1 MTRPHR
7 ACLLLAA
14 AAALLS
20 APLAAQEP
28 ARTGPRLLN
37 AADVQREVEARYPRD
52 LRAGGIGGVTRLSLW
67 VGTDGTPGE
76 VGVDRSSGHAALDS
90 AAVSAG
96 REMRF
101 QPATEDGAPAGVRIT
116 IPLTFRADRRRAPTD
131 GPMSLPGAPWA
142 AEVTLPPG
150 FRWVEEDSIDGLR
163 RAAEGPGLATL
174 QVWLSREAG
183 TASGRDCR
191 EAFWRKA
198 RTAPLGHTDVRRA
211 EAPPIAYL
219 RYRTTRLMNIPIRKR
234 FQRAFYGADGVCLDL
249 QFTVMDTPSAD
260 ETPFQAAVDALRI
273 VPVAPAP
280 APAPADS
287 TAP

>member
-1 MTRPHR
+1 MTHPVLAR
-7 ACLLLAA
+7 LLLAA
-14 AAALLS
+14 AAVLLS
-20 APLAAQEP
+20 VSADAQAPTPTLTA
-28 ARTGPRLLN
+28 PRLLN
-37 AADVQREVEARYPRD
+37 AADVQREVEARYPPA
-52 LRAGGIGGVTRLSLW
+52 LRAGGIGGVATISLL
-67 VGTDGTPGE
+67 VGRDGTPGDVRVE
-76 VGVDRSSGHAALDS
+76 RTSGHAALDS
-90 AAVSAG
+90 AAVAAG
-96 REMRF
+96 AEMRF
-101 QPATEDGAPAGVRIT
+101 RPATSDGEPTGMRVT
-116 IPLTFRADRRRAPTD
+116 IPLTFRGDGRRTPAD
-131 GPMSLPGAPWA
+131 GPLSLPGASWA

-163 RAAEGPGLATL
+163 RAAEGPGMATL

-249 QFTVMDTPSAD
+249 QFTVMDTPTAD

-280 APAPADS
+280 ADL